1 MKNNTTILEI
11 DGKKYELNTEKLIK
25 LNLLNEVKKVESPKT
40 VKKVVSP
47 IVYNI
52 GDVYKD
58 EKTGAKFIFALV
70 GVVNGKN
77 INGLACLVGLSH
89 GNRWVDPIEIVDING
104 ATEEEWINIVGGAK
118 FTKVNKP
125 KL

>member
-1 MKNNTTILEI
+1 MMKTNTTILEI
-11 DGKKYELNTEKLIK
+11 DGKKYELNVKQFIQ
-25 LNLLNEVKKVESPKT
+25 LNLLNEVKKVE
-40 VKKVVSP
+40 SP

-58 EKTGAKFIFALV
+58 EESGAKFIFALV
-70 GVVNGKN
+70 GRVVNGRN
-77 INGLACLVGLSH
+77 ISGLACLIGLSH
-89 GNRWVDPIEIVDING
+89 GNRWVDPVEIANILG
-104 ATEEEWINIVGGAK
+104 ATEEEWQKVAGRAK